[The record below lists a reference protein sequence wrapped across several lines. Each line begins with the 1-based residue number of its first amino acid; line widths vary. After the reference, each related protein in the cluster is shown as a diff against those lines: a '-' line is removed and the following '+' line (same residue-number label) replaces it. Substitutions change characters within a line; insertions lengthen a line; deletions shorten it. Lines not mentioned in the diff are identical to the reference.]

1 MSGPEGGPPG
11 PLARFAAC
19 RSILFVPAD
28 RPDRFAKALASG
40 ADAVCFD
47 LEDAVAPQRKEVG
60 RAELRALLAGQGAD
74 RTSGAS
80 ALDGGERL
88 GGTERFG
95 GTERLDA
102 PDQGRPLR
110 VVRINDPTS
119 PDGRLDAEL
128 LSDGIDAVM
137 IPKVRT
143 QPGLRRA
150 AEMLPAGLLLL
161 PMIETAAGLENAA
174 EIGGGAAADG
184 SAPGGTRAH
193 GSAPGGPTAHGS
205 APERPMADGSAPE
218 GSMAGG
224 PMPRGSHARLPVAGL
239 VFGGFDLLLE
249 LGAEPGWESLL
260 YARSRVVHAASL
272 AGVPAFDM
280 PSRDVHGDL
289 AGVQDETEQA
299 RRLGL
304 TGPFGRWRE
313 LLLWEEADRARRL
326 GFSGK
331 TVIHPAQL
339 AAVHKAFT
347 PSADAVATARRVMAA
362 DRDAAGGPVVL
373 DGRLVDRPIVEAA
386 RRTLAKSRTQG
397 SSSGS

>member
-1 MSGPEGGPPG
+1 MNVAGSGADAATGRKATTPPERGLDGARPGPP
-11 PLARFAAC
+11 ARFAGC

-28 RPDRFAKALASG
+28 RPDRFAKALGSG

-47 LEDAVAPQRKEVG
+47 LEDAVAPQRKEAG
-60 RAELRALLAGQGAD
+60 RAGLRALLAGKGAAEA
-74 RTSGAS
+74 SGAS
-80 ALDGGERL
+80 ALGGAERP
-88 GGTERFG
+88 G
-95 GTERLDA
+95 A
-102 PDQGRPLR
+102 PDRPLL
-110 VVRINDPTS
+110 VVRINDPAST
-119 PDGRLDAEL
+119 DGRLDAEL
-128 LSDGIDAVM
+128 LSGGIDAVM

-150 AEMLPAGLLLL
+150 AEMLPAGLPLL
-161 PMIETAAGLENAA
+161 PMIETAAGLEHAA
-174 EIGGGAAADG
+174 EIGGGAV
-184 SAPGGTRAH
+184 
-193 GSAPGGPTAHGS
+193 
-205 APERPMADGSAPE
+205 ADGSAPE
-218 GSMAGG
+218 GPLVQGSAPESSMAGSS
-224 PMPRGSHARLPVAGL
+224 MPRGSPADLPVAGL

-280 PSRDVHGDL
+280 PSRDVHGEL

-304 TGPFGRWRE
+304 AGPFGRWRE
-313 LLLWEEADRARRL
+313 LLLWEEADRVRRL

-347 PSADAVATARRVMAA
+347 PSADAVATARRVLAA

-373 DGRLVDRPIVEAA
+373 DGRMVDRPIVEAA

-397 SSSGS
+397 SPSGS

>member
-1 MSGPEGGPPG
+1 MSGPDGGPPG

-47 LEDAVAPQRKEVG
+47 LEDAVAPQRKEAG
-60 RAELRALLAGQGAD
+60 RAGLRVLLAGQGAD

-80 ALDGGERL
+80 ALGGGERL
-88 GGTERFG
+88 D
-95 GTERLDA
+95 GTERLGA
-102 PDQGRPLR
+102 PDHGRPLL

-119 PDGRLDAEL
+119 PDGRRDAEL
-128 LSDGIDAVM
+128 LSDGIHAVM

-150 AEMLPAGLLLL
+150 AEMLPEGLPLL

-174 EIGGGAAADG
+174 EIGGGAAAHSSG
-184 SAPGGTRAH
+184 PER
-193 GSAPGGPTAHGS
+193 PTADGS

-224 PMPRGSHARLPVAGL
+224 PMPEGSMAEGFAPAGSPARLPVAGL

-280 PSRDVHGDL
+280 PSRDVHGEL

-304 TGPFGRWRE
+304 AGPFGRWRE

-386 RRTLAKSRTQG
+386 RRTLAKSRTQE

>member
-1 MSGPEGGPPG
+1 M
-11 PLARFAAC
+11 
-19 RSILFVPAD
+19 
-28 RPDRFAKALASG
+28 
-40 ADAVCFD
+40 
-47 LEDAVAPQRKEVG
+47 
-60 RAELRALLAGQGAD
+60 
-74 RTSGAS
+74 
-80 ALDGGERL
+80 
-88 GGTERFG
+88 
-95 GTERLDA
+95 
-102 PDQGRPLR
+102 
-110 VVRINDPTS
+110 
-119 PDGRLDAEL
+119 
-128 LSDGIDAVM
+128 
-137 IPKVRT
+137 
-143 QPGLRRA
+143 
-150 AEMLPAGLLLL
+150 
-161 PMIETAAGLENAA
+161 
-174 EIGGGAAADG
+174 
-184 SAPGGTRAH
+184 
-193 GSAPGGPTAHGS
+193 
-205 APERPMADGSAPE
+205 PE
-218 GSMAGG
+218 GSMAEGFA
-224 PMPRGSHARLPVAGL
+224 PAGSPARLPVAGL

-280 PSRDVHGDL
+280 PSRDVRGEL

-326 GFSGK
+326 GFFGK